1 MSLIKVSSE
10 ELSMLSSQCAA
21 AASAIAEQ
29 YTTLGGQVAAVAEV
43 EWQGVAATQFNGLF
57 TEWKTAAANMEQALS
72 GISTMLSTAGSN
84 YQSTEDANASML
96 SAR

>member
-1 MSLIKVSSE
+1 MSLIKVTSE
-10 ELSMLSSQCAA
+10 ELTTLSGQCSQ

-29 YTTLGGQVAAVAEV
+29 YNTLGGQVAAVAEV

-72 GISTMLSTAGSN
+72 GISSMLGTAATN
-84 YQSTEDANASML
+84 YQNTEDQNASML
-96 SAR
+96 APR